1 MTSSALFAILQ
12 LDRGYPNGYG
22 NALGLLQAWL
32 QDAGGFAA
40 VGLVVYLVYAL
51 ATPTD
56 KSESERLRVPVSN
69 RMVLM
74 AGLALVCYALVLA
87 LLVMGKPDITLG
99 GKKVFLLQPAVPQPP
114 PGAPVKVEPPQWHGQ
129 ALPVLL
135 MIGGMFALIGI
146 GEPFVRDMFKMR
158 WRRIMALSKVAYKEA
173 VRFRVHWLF
182 FIIMLPFLFKSVWL
196 SGRAADEFR
205 KLIGVATFFTMLLVL
220 ITAVLL
226 SSFSLPTDIKNQTIH
241 TVVTKPVER
250 FEIVLG
256 RFFGYVYLM
265 TLGLAG
271 MTALCLVLVNFTTIN
286 EKAKQETVKA
296 RVPVRGKLEFKASE
310 KRKDFDGTNV
320 GREFDYR
327 KYIGGHE
334 LSNERAVWHFRSIP
348 SAMTRAA
355 RDRVPVEFTFDIF
368 RMTKGD
374 ENKGVSVAFRFVA
387 HNCPQ
392 KPPEPGQAPGIWQW
406 ADGEGKEQYDAAV
419 RGLGGDGQRGY
430 LISPAQLARRDAL
443 AKKAEAQAA
452 SESERKERDAL
463 VRLVARMKSLADR
476 LRKVG
481 VEVSAEGEAL
491 WTKPVNVEAI
501 RPDSPNWPV
510 ANAVAEEFGFY
521 EIRGMDVYDYAVMSV
536 DVPAGLLRGAA
547 QGDPGKDDKGNTKP
561 RFSVYVKCESGGQL
575 LGMAEPDLYILEDV
589 KSFSQNFIKAMF
601 GLWCKLCI
609 VVALAVACSTYLS
622 GVLSLLATVVIFNLG
637 FLSDHMNDLATNRN
651 IGGGPFES
659 MSRLVKAE
667 APTAPTSD
675 SAGIRVIHILDQFWA
690 WTVRRIQNVVP
701 DVESLSW
708 SHFLSEGYNVNTEF
722 LLVNLMVT
730 LGYLL
735 PWGVLAYYLLKSRE
749 VAN

>member
-1 MTSSALFAILQ
+1 MSSALFAILQ
-12 LDRGYPNGYG
+12 LDRGNPHGYG
-22 NALGLLQAWL
+22 NVLGLLQAWL

-40 VGLVVYLVYAL
+40 LGLVVYLIYAL

-74 AGLALVCYALVLA
+74 AGLALICYALVLA
-87 LLVMGKPDITLG
+87 LLVMGKPDVTLG
-99 GKKVFLLQPAVPQPP
+99 GKKIYLLKPAVPPPP
-114 PGAPVKVEPPQWHGQ
+114 PGAPVKIDPPQWHGQ

-135 MIGGMFALIGI
+135 MVGGLFALIGI
-146 GEPFVRDMFKMR
+146 GEPFVRDLLKKR

-182 FIIMLPFLFKSVWL
+182 LIIMLPFLFKSVWL
-196 SGRAADEFR
+196 SGGRAADEFR
-205 KLIGVATFFTMLLVL
+205 KLIGVASFFTMLLVL

-226 SSFSLPTDIKNQTIH
+226 SAFSLPTDIKNQTIH

-256 RFFGYVYLM
+256 RFFGYTYLM
-265 TLGLAG
+265 TLGLLG
-271 MTALCLVLVNFTTIN
+271 MTALSLVLINFTTIN
-286 EKAKQETVKA
+286 EKARQETVKA
-296 RVPVRGKLEFKASE
+296 RVPVRGTLEFKSSA
-310 KRKDFDGTNV
+310 KRADFDGTNV

-334 LSNERAVWHFRSIP
+334 MSNERAVWNFASVP
-348 SAMTRAA
+348 SAMSRAPG
-355 RDRVPVEFTFDIF
+355 DRVTVEFTFDIF

-374 ENKGVSVAFRFVA
+374 ENKGVSVAFRFVT

-392 KPPEPGQAPGIWQW
+392 KPPEPGQAPGTWLWVNLDEKKSQT
-406 ADGEGKEQYDAAV
+406 ARPHYDAEVNRYRKDENVNPEASNP
-419 RGLGGDGQRGY
+419 
-430 LISPAQLARRDAL
+430 SPKDWEAANKLAE
-443 AKKAEAQAA
+443 KY
-452 SESERKERDAL
+452 
-463 VRLVARMKSLADR
+463 
-476 LRKVG
+476 
-481 VEVSAEGEAL
+481 
-491 WTKPVNVEAI
+491 
-501 RPDSPNWPV
+501 
-510 ANAVAEEFGFY
+510 GFY
-521 EIRGMDVYDYAVMSV
+521 EIRGMDVYDYAVMGV
-536 DVPAGLLRGAA
+536 DIPAGLIRNAM
-547 QGDPGKDDKGNTKP
+547 QGDPGKDEKGNP
-561 RFSVYVKCESGGQL
+561 RPRLQVYVKCESGGQL

-589 KSFSQNFIKAMF
+589 KSFSQNFVKAMF

-609 VVALAVACSTYLS
+609 VVGLAVACSTYLS
-622 GVLSLLATVVIFNLG
+622 GVLSLLATAVIYMLG
-637 FLSDHMNDLATNRN
+637 FLSDHMNDLAANRN

-667 APTAPTSD
+667 TPTAPTVD

-701 DVESLSW
+701 DVDSFSW
-708 SHFLSEGYNVNTEF
+708 THFVSEGYNVNTEY
-722 LLVNLMVT
+722 LLVNLLVT
-730 LGYLL
+730 VGYLL